1 MLGLDLRDP
10 RSNPV
15 TTTFCPLMSLEFIA
29 AVGVITVAAT
39 MGVVTVTAAEVR
51 NVHKLPGNEAHFLLR

>member
-1 MLGLDLRDP
+1 
-10 RSNPV
+10 
-15 TTTFCPLMSLEFIA
+15 MSLEFIA